1 MAYTFCFS
9 TYKLLKRHQRFR
21 IHLAIA
27 KAVPNGKIVFLHF
40 LGLLGIDQPISQKMQ
55 NTLFTKESHR
65 PLLHLLVLYL
75 LTLLPAKLSQ
85 QPWIILPLGK
95 DRETDWKTHF
105 HICLEGVLT
114 FSKSKLRVFLNLNL
128 NQYLHWQSELSLS
141 NKHVNWL
148 SRLWGT
154 FNLSFSQEL
163 DSTSISKL

>member
-1 MAYTFCFS
+1 M
-9 TYKLLKRHQRFR
+9 
-21 IHLAIA
+21 A
-27 KAVPNGKIVFLHF
+27 KAAPNGKVVFLHL

-55 NTLFTKESHR
+55 TTVFTKKSHR
-65 PLLHLLVLYL
+65 PLLHLLFLYL

-95 DRETDWKTHF
+95 DQETDRKTHF
-105 HICLEGVLT
+105 HICLKGVLT
-114 FSKSKLRVFLNLNL
+114 FSKSKLRVFLNL

-148 SRLWGT
+148 CRLWGT

-163 DSTSISKL
+163 DSTFISKL

>member
-1 MAYTFCFS
+1 MAYTFRFS

-21 IHLAIA
+21 IHLAMA
-27 KAVPNGKIVFLHF
+27 MAAPNCKVVFLHL
-40 LGLLGIDQPISQKMQ
+40 LGLHGIDQPISQSAKKCRI
-55 NTLFTKESHR
+55 LC
-65 PLLHLLVLYL
+65 LHHIDHSSTSSFCFS

-95 DRETDWKTHF
+95 DQETDRKTHF
-105 HICLEGVLT
+105 HICLKGVLT
-114 FSKSKLRVFLNLNL
+114 FSKSKLRVFLNL

-148 SRLWGT
+148 CRLWGT